1 MCHLRET
8 ENRES
13 LSQGIHEYPF
23 KNWFIPLIKFLRVS
37 SLNYNVIFYDI
48 QIKFMLKTQMIFILI
63 GDSAFLAESLKLHP

>member
-1 MCHLRET
+1 M
-8 ENRES
+8 N
-13 LSQGIHEYPF
+13 
-23 KNWFIPLIKFLRVS
+23 IPLKTDLFLWLNFLRVS